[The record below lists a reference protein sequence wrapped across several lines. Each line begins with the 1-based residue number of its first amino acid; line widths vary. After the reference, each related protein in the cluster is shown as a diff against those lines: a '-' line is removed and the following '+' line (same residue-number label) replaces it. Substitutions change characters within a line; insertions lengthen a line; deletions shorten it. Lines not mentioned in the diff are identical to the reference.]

1 MDTGDREPP
10 VRVRLTGLQE
20 AQILELVRIEADAAA
35 EAMALGVCDDT
46 IVMRGEAEIRGLV
59 RDHDVYVLEA
69 DHQVAGYLA
78 WQDQAPGVA
87 MLSALVVAPPFRRF
101 GLATRLLREAGE
113 MAATHGI
120 RVAVAVCYARAAD
133 TMCFL
138 AARGFT
144 PIEVRG
150 RPPAPLEEWLD
161 AHPRELFGEGR
172 RLWCAQTDGLGTI
185 LGLPRPAHE

>member
-20 AQILELVRIEADAAA
+20 AQLLELVRLEVEAA
-35 EAMALGVCDDT
+35 EEAIVLGVAADT
-46 IVMRGEAEIRGLV
+46 LVMRSEAELRGLV

-78 WQDQAPGVA
+78 WQDHAPGVA
-87 MLSALVVAPPFRRF
+87 MLSTLVVAPQFRRF

-113 MAATHGI
+113 MAAAHGI
-120 RVAVAVCYARAAD
+120 RVAVAACYALAAE
-133 TMCFL
+133 TMTFL
-138 AARGFT
+138 AARGFAPFET
-144 PIEVRG
+144 KR
-150 RPPAPLEEWLD
+150 RPPEPLAEWLE

-172 RLWCAQTDGLGTI
+172 RLWWAHTDGLGSI
-185 LGLPRPAHE
+185 PGLPRPAPR